1 MEVSLKMVNAALI
14 WQCYTVCKL
23 NV

>member
-1 MEVSLKMVNAALI
+1 MEVCLKMVNAALI
-14 WQCYTVCKL
+14 WQCYTVRKL